1 MSQTTY
7 KVVKLLGEGSYGKA
21 YLCTSQANGNQCVIK
36 QIVVEGMNE
45 KEKDDTLNEATI
57 LQKLDHPNIIK
68 FYEVFM
74 SPKPQHTLNI
84 VTEYADGGDL
94 SQKIKEQ
101 KNKPFAESQVLD
113 YFTQICL
120 ALKHIHDKKI
130 IHRDLKSGNVFLTQS
145 GLVKLGDFGIAKGFK
160 NTLDKAKTMVGTP
173 YYLSPE
179 IIACKPY
186 DSKSDI
192 WSLGVL
198 LYEML
203 TFKMPKKET
212 SDTIEKKLFKEELL
226 DVKNKAISEYLNSIR
241 DKKVLV
247 IKDELMK
254 QMDKYNKDMF
264 VLVMKKKIIKIKKI
278 ILVLL

>member
-7 KVVKLLGEGSYGKA
+7 KVVKLLGEGSFGKA
-21 YLCTSQANGNQCVIK
+21 YLCTSEATGSQCVIK
-36 QIVVEGMNE
+36 QINVEGMTE
-45 KEKDDTLNEATI
+45 KEKQDTLNEASI
-57 LQKLDHPNIIK
+57 LEKLDHPNIIK
-68 FYEVFM
+68 FLEVFT
-74 SPKPQHTLNI
+74 SPKPKETLNI

-94 SQKIKEQ
+94 SEKIKEQ
-101 KNKPFAESQVLD
+101 KNKSFPESQILD

-179 IIACKPY
+179 IISCKPY
-186 DSKSDI
+186 DTKSDI
-192 WSLGVL
+192 WSVGVL

-203 TFKMPKKET
+203 TFKMPFNAGSLPMLSVKIMRGNYTPVPNTYTKDIREIV
-212 SDTIEKKLFKEELL
+212 SKCLMVDPYKRPSVNEILKLP
-226 DVKNKAISEYLNSIR
+226 
-241 DKKVLV
+241 
-247 IKDELMK
+247 
-254 QMDKYNKDMF
+254 
-264 VLVMKKKIIKIKKI
+264 IIKNRI
-278 ILVLL
+278 